1 MCLMRALLNVLS
13 VTMRHWWARKLAACP
28 PAAWM
33 ASESSPMVTCSPVA
47 TTTSCSRS
55 LGRWFTACTSFS
67 SRFVSPD
74 IAETTTTRS
83 CPAARAWRH
92 LRATARMRS
101 GSATDVP
108 PYFWTHSATLACSS
122 MPLPAAGAPEPDRW
136 RATCARTLDGEP
148 RARGT
153 FRRP

>member
-1 MCLMRALLNVLS
+1 MRALLNVLS
-13 VTMRHWWARKLAACP
+13 VTIRHWWARKLVACP
-28 PAAWM
+28 PAAWI
-33 ASESSPMVTCSPVA
+33 ASERSPMVTCSPVA

-55 LGRWFTACTSFS
+55 LGRWFTVCTSFS
-67 SRFVSPD
+67 KRLVSPD

-108 PYFWTHSATLACSS
+108 PYFWTHSATVVRSS
-122 MPLPAAGAPEPDRW
+122 MQPAR
-136 RATCARTLDGEP
+136 R
-148 RARGT
+148 RGPQSG
-153 FRRP
+153 RRDLRSGSGFLRVRPPP